1 MFTTL
6 SDKLQKYLLP
16 MANKVGENRYLQAV
30 KNAFLISL
38 PFTMFGSL
46 VLALVNI
53 PYMEKL
59 MGAKALAQ
67 FQAAVTP
74 IQNVTFNLITV
85 VVVLGIGY
93 SLGKSYQLNQIYE
106 F

>member
-46 VLALVNI
+46 VLAQSV
-53 PYMEKL
+53 P
-59 MGAKALAQ
+59 
-67 FQAAVTP
+67 
-74 IQNVTFNLITV
+74 
-85 VVVLGIGY
+85 
-93 SLGKSYQLNQIYE
+93 
-106 F
+106 